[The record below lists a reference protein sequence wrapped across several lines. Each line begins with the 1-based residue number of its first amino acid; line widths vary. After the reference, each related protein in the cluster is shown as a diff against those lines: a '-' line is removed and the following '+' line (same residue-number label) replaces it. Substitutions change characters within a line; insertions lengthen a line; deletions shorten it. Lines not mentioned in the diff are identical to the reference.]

1 METRLLSVFPW
12 HRPHC
17 HLCVLLQV
25 RDQLA
30 QEQSSLAEE
39 IRQEFTERLMGTE
52 EENKQLKAEM
62 AEMRAR
68 QRLELERVA
77 REKEQ
82 ELEEVHRR

>member
-1 METRLLSVFPW
+1 
-12 HRPHC
+12 
-17 HLCVLLQV
+17 
-25 RDQLA
+25 
-30 QEQSSLAEE
+30 
-39 IRQEFTERLMGTE
+39 MGTE

>member
-1 METRLLSVFPW
+1 M
-12 HRPHC
+12 
-17 HLCVLLQV
+17 
-25 RDQLA
+25 A

>member
-1 METRLLSVFPW
+1 M
-12 HRPHC
+12 
-17 HLCVLLQV
+17 

-30 QEQSSLAEE
+30 QERSSLAEE
-39 IRQEFTERLMGTE
+39 IRQEFTERLVGTE
-52 EENKQLKAEM
+52 EENKQLKAEL
-62 AEMRAR
+62 AEMRAQ